1 MAACGPVS
9 LLGVAVCSPMGLG
22 APEACEHGS
31 PQRPPHSLLPGTR
44 NLPGSSSPVP
54 PHPSSFNLYLL
65 PWGGLCCP
73 SPQMYLSFMSF
84 SWHPCHPPG
93 FVPILSSVP
102 PPKGPKV
109 RNKTRVPTLTT
120 TIQHSFGCF
129 GHSNQQKK
137 KFRHKS
143 QQDPL

>member
-22 APEACEHGS
+22 ALEACEHGS
-31 PQRPPHSLLPGTR
+31 PQRPLHSLLPGTR
-44 NLPGSSSPVP
+44 NLPGSSSPAP

-102 PPKGPKV
+102 PPKGVTGRGLGAQQRKMRSQTALRISV
-109 RNKTRVPTLTT
+109 
-120 TIQHSFGCF
+120 IHSFSMYE
-129 GHSNQQKK
+129 H
-137 KFRHKS
+137 
-143 QQDPL
+143 L